1 MNKTCGLMLNNNMN
15 EKITRGNT
23 ITDIYIDKN
32 INKRN
37 NILIISDGKYNER
50 DFLFEF
56 LLDEKRNLLNI
67 YADRTPFLDYAIKI
81 DDIFSGRIDKILKNN
96 SLLVNIGDYGFA
108 CVDPGNKELQYF
120 DKKSKKKGP
129 HQGDEIIFKIKSERQ
144 KSKYPMGEVCTV
156 DNLESFALFDK
167 IQSGDMHYIHR
178 INRNLNSIGRVI
190 TDDINIYN
198 ELKNIY
204 YEDSSLNIEL
214 YSDNDFSLYKL
225 YSLTSKLDNASAHS
239 VKLKSGAE
247 IVFNHTEAFEVID
260 VNSGRSSRKN
270 ADSVDDYFFNINME
284 ALLEVSKQIKIR
296 NLSGIILIDLINLK
310 NKKRYDELLSYMK
323 MQFLE
328 NNTIT
333 NVVDITSLGIME
345 ITREKIETPLRQQ
358 LTGKE

>member
-1 MNKTCGLMLNNNMN
+1 MLNNNMN

-23 ITDIYIDKN
+23 ITEIYIDKN

-270 ADSVDDYFFNINME
+270 ADSVDDYFYNINME

>member
-1 MNKTCGLMLNNNMN
+1 MLNNNMN

>member
-1 MNKTCGLMLNNNMN
+1 MLNNNMN
-15 EKITRGNT
+15 EKITRVNT
-23 ITDIYIDKN
+23 ITDIYRDKN

-345 ITREKIETPLRQQ
+345 ITRKKIETPLRQQ